1 MLFRS
6 RPGQRVKQGATI
18 ARSGNTGISTGPHL
32 HYEVRIGGRAVNP
45 LRVKLDNQRVELNSK
60 SRKAFAASIK
70 KYKRELY
77 QQSLMAKR

>member
-1 MLFRS
+1 MSMKSELS
-6 RPGQRVKQGATI
+6 A
-18 ARSGNTGISTGPHL
+18 
-32 HYEVRIGGRAVNP
+32 
-45 LRVKLDNQRVELNSK
+45 LRVKLDNQKVELNSK